1 MIWKE
6 IRRSGEIFEH
16 LPEIWRREQELP
28 LWFRN
33 SSSVWTPAL
42 PEMTAFVD
50 DCELAYALFNDEGRL
65 MACVYVE
72 KQREAYAMTIHLSI
86 IERMKPSIF
95 VAEAGKL
102 RDMLFHQGV
111 KSIRGWIFQKNLGLC
126 KILAA
131 IGFKP
136 TEFVMDHGAS
146 HGRVMRWSLVEI
158 RAA

>member
-1 MIWKE
+1 MNWKE

-42 PEMTAFVD
+42 PEMASFVD
-50 DCELAYALFNDEGRL
+50 ECQAVFALFNDAGHL
-65 MACVYVE
+65 TACVYVE
-72 KQREAYAMTIHLSI
+72 KQREAHAMTIHLSI

-95 VAEAGKL
+95 VAEAAKL
-102 RDMLFHQGV
+102 RDALFHQGI
-111 KSIRGWIFQKNLGLC
+111 KSIRGWCLRKNFALGQ
-126 KILAA
+126 ILAA

-136 TEFVMDHGAS
+136 TEFVLDHGES

-158 RAA
+158 RSA